1 MERSKLTRIGAV
13 ALKISTLILFV
24 FSVTAEAGL
33 NARERRKRP
42 KLDPDATC
50 QLFLILPE
58 VGTTAPSANPE
69 PDRIDNLTLVQSQMF
84 EAANTGQ
91 YDRANFLRKRL
102 ENQIYLQ
109 KLPSEPDAYIHSHE
123 LYKISD
129 LSYVV
134 VREIPEGAKEA
145 SAYELVKAFGYPVN
159 MPVTESRSPI
169 AEGRS
174 IQIFHGYPNLPAKK
188 VNAQGKEIPQAMT
201 FSRLSHE
208 LKREIHEEIVLDSDL
223 FLIDFLTLNPARYEE
238 NVIYER
244 NKRLIPYDWDAGFMA
259 GPFANFEFF
268 DKAQSY
274 YDISELRPDDRN
286 RNEYYDHVKS
296 ILRDKLA
303 MTKFDWKKAIDKLD
317 QTAEDRLIDG
327 LKLRLRDYQAANQ
340 VRAQI
345 CALRMAIYD
354 GDLRTCRR
362 LGFNLSKSDMM
373 KSPDY
378 RQHER

>member
-1 MERSKLTRIGAV
+1 MERLELTRIGAL
-13 ALKISTLILFV
+13 ALKISTLFLFAV
-24 FSVTAEAGL
+24 SLTAEAGL
-33 NARERRKRP
+33 SARERRKLP
-42 KLDPDATC
+42 KLDPDAAC

-58 VGTTAPSANPE
+58 AELERPAAEPE
-69 PDRIDNLTLVQSQMF
+69 PDRIDDLTLVQNQMF

-102 ENQIYLQ
+102 ENQIHLQ
-109 KLPSEPDAYIHSHE
+109 KLPQRPDAFVNSHE
-123 LYKISD
+123 LYKVSEV
-129 LSYVV
+129 SYVV
-134 VREIPEGAKEA
+134 VRDVPEGAKEA
-145 SAYELVKAFGYPVN
+145 SAYELVKAFGYPIN
-159 MPVTESRSPI
+159 MPVTQSRAPI

-174 IQIFHGYPNLPAKK
+174 IQIFHGYPNPPAMKTD
-188 VNAQGKEIPQAMT
+188 AQGRETPQTMN
-201 FSRLSHE
+201 FPRLSHE

-244 NKRLIPYDWDAGFMA
+244 NKRLVPYDWDAGFMA

-274 YDISELRPDDRN
+274 YDIPELRADARHN
-286 RNEYYDHVKS
+286 GEYYDHVKS
-296 ILRDKLA
+296 ILREKLA
-303 MTKFDWKKAIDKLD
+303 TTKFDWKKAIDKLD
-317 QTAEDRLIDG
+317 QDAEDRLIEG

-340 VRAQI
+340 VRGQI
-345 CALRMAIYD
+345 CALRAAIYD

-362 LGFNLSKSDMM
+362 SGFNLSKTDTM
-373 KSPDY
+373 KGPDY